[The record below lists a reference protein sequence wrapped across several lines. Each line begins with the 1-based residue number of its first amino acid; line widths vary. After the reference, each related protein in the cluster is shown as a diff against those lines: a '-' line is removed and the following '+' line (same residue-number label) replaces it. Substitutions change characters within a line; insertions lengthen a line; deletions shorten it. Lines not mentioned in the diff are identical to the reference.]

1 MSSENTYQVK
11 DVMNKVNLLIE
22 KSNSLGKDYKTKHNE
37 LLSMFHAF
45 EAMSKWIKKH
55 NASTANDCA
64 ALIDDLMKLIQE
76 KSTILKPEQEA
87 DLRRMKEK
95 QKDIMDNFKSTGKG
109 LSEVVTD
116 LKTVLNEMEKQQ
128 PGNSTSIQN
137 GGGSNKLTKKNKH
150 KYR

>member
-1 MSSENTYQVK
+1 MSGENKYQVK
-11 DVMNKVNLLIE
+11 DVMNKVNELID

-37 LLSMFHAF
+37 LLSLFHAF
-45 EAMSKWIKKH
+45 EAMSQWIKKH

-109 LSEVVTD
+109 LSEVVID
-116 LKTVLNEMEKQQ
+116 LKTVLNEMEKQEGGQ
-128 PGNSTSIQN
+128 YNQN

-150 KYR
+150 RYK

>member
-1 MSSENTYQVK
+1 MSSENKYQVK
-11 DVMNKVNLLIE
+11 DVMNKVNELID
-22 KSNSLGKDYKTKHNE
+22 KSNNLGKDYKTKHNE

-45 EAMSKWIKKH
+45 EAMSKWIKKQ

-64 ALIDDLMKLIQE
+64 ALIDDLMKLIEE

-95 QKDIMDNFKSTGKG
+95 QKDIMNNFKSTGKG

-116 LKTVLNEMEKQQ
+116 LKTVLNEMEKQ
-128 PGNSTSIQN
+128 PVTNSTQS

>member
-1 MSSENTYQVK
+1 MSSENKYQVK
-11 DVMNKVNLLIE
+11 DVMNKVNELID
-22 KSNSLGKDYKTKHNE
+22 KSNNLGKDYKTKHNE

-45 EAMSKWIKKH
+45 EAMSLWIKKH

-64 ALIDDLMKLIQE
+64 ALIDDLMKLIEE

-95 QKDIMDNFKSTGKG
+95 QKDIMNNFKSTGKG

-116 LKTVLNEMEKQQ
+116 LKTVLNEMEKQ
-128 PGNSTSIQN
+128 PVANSTQS